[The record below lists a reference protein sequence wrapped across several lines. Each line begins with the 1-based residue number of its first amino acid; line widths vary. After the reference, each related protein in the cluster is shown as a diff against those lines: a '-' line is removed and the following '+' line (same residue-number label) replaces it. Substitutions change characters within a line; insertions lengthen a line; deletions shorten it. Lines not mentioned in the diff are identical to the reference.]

1 VQSPF
6 QKLHSASL
14 GFLEKRDNDGAE
26 TVFDVLLMNAGA
38 SDPPKETPE
47 SQKLPETEKVS
58 LQPSIQIDGANTVV
72 PEAKRPPLF
81 PLKTLPQVS
90 QWTTKRGGGLHLL
103 DASLRGIG
111 QVFFCNSPVSGGMF
125 LLAVLVSD
133 PKMAALLVLAVA
145 SATAF
150 AKAMGFDSGLLAA
163 GIWGYNSALL
173 GCALSVFSWGN
184 NYPPEAELLSTVFLL
199 GLGVIG
205 GACMTVI
212 VTGAVARLLVPQGI
226 TPLTFPFQ
234 LVAWM
239 WLLGAQQW
247 GHVTARFSPRPS
259 LQINMNTTAA
269 VNGTAAVEY
278 SVPTPFQVQVYDPAR
293 ILLAAFSGIAQTFLV
308 PQWYCG
314 LIMLL
319 GIGLCSMISAVW
331 ALVGSLVGCIVAMGL
346 GVSPDDIYLGLHGYN
361 SCLVGMALGGFFLV
375 QRGCK
380 INVVA
385 VMGIIAAE
393 VMTTATSSA
402 FSPVGLPALTW
413 PFTVITWLIIL
424 ATAGLP
430 DIVPVAISSLT
441 TAEDHR
447 KIKNKKLATI

>member
-1 VQSPF
+1 
-6 QKLHSASL
+6 
-14 GFLEKRDNDGAE
+14 
-26 TVFDVLLMNAGA
+26 
-38 SDPPKETPE
+38 
-47 SQKLPETEKVS
+47 
-58 LQPSIQIDGANTVV
+58 
-72 PEAKRPPLF
+72 
-81 PLKTLPQVS
+81 
-90 QWTTKRGGGLHLL
+90 
-103 DASLRGIG
+103 
-111 QVFFCNSPVSGGMF
+111 
-125 LLAVLVSD
+125 
-133 PKMAALLVLAVA
+133 
-145 SATAF
+145 
-150 AKAMGFDSGLLAA
+150 
-163 GIWGYNSALL
+163 
-173 GCALSVFSWGN
+173 
-184 NYPPEAELLSTVFLL
+184 
-199 GLGVIG
+199 
-205 GACMTVI
+205 
-212 VTGAVARLLVPQGI
+212 
-226 TPLTFPFQ
+226 
-234 LVAWM
+234 
-239 WLLGAQQW
+239 
-247 GHVTARFSPRPS
+247 
-259 LQINMNTTAA
+259 MNTTAA